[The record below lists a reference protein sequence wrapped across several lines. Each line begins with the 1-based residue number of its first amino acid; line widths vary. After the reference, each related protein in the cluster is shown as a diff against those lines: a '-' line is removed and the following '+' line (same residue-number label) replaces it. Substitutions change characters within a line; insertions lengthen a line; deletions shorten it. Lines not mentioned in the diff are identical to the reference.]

1 MSDITIQATTRE
13 DLGKGASRR
22 LRRTGNIPAIVY
34 GGAKNRKPVSLSIV
48 FKDITKTAEDE
59 AFFSS
64 VLNLEID
71 GKAEQVV
78 LMDMQRHPARADIMH
93 VDFERVT
100 KSTILHKLVPV
111 HFINENSC
119 DAVKVHGGKIQHNL
133 TDLEVECKASALPE
147 FIEIDMGKVEIGTTI
162 HLSDIKLPKG
172 VELKALKHGDDKAV
186 CSITTKAGVQ
196 DDETSEDTD
205 SAAEATEE

>member
-1 MSDITIQATTRE
+1 MSEFTIKATTRE

-34 GGAKNRKPVSLSIV
+34 GGAKNRKPVSLTIA

-93 VDFERVT
+93 LDFERVT
-100 KSTILHKLVPV
+100 KSTILHKTVPV
-111 HFINENSC
+111 HYINEDKCN
-119 DAVKVHGGKIQHNL
+119 AVKILGGKIQHNL
-133 TDLEVECKASALPE
+133 NELEIECKASALPE
-147 FIEIDMGKVEIGTTI
+147 FIEVDMAKIEIGQTV
-162 HLSDIKLPKG
+162 HLSDVKLPKG
-172 VELKALKHGDDKAV
+172 VELKALQHGDDKAV
-186 CSITTKAGVQ
+186 CSIIKKAG
-196 DDETSEDTD
+196 ETDADAAD
-205 SAAEATEE
+205 SAEEAAAE